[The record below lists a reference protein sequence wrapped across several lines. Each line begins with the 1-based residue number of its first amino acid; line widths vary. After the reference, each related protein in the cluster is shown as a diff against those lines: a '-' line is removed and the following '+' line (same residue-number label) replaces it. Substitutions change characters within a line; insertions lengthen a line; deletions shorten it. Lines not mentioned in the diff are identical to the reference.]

1 MWGEHSFVGGKH
13 ENSSG
18 FAETF
23 KLRDGNGI
31 RFAELMDRVSDA
43 APEIRFRFT
52 SPHPKDFPDPLLHV
66 MASKPNI
73 CKQIHLPAQSGNT
86 DMLFRM
92 RRNHTRESYLELV
105 DHIRYIIPGVALSS
119 DFICGFCDETD
130 EEFEDTVTLIEKV
143 QYDMA
148 FLFAYSMR
156 ERTHAHRR
164 MQDNVPDDVKQE
176 RLVRM
181 INIFKENQ
189 LIK

>member
-1 MWGEHSFVGGKH
+1 MWGEHSFIGGKH
-13 ENSSG
+13 ENSTG

-23 KLRDGNGI
+23 KLRDGGGI

-43 APEIRFRFT
+43 APEIRFRYT

-66 MASKPNI
+66 MASKANV

-92 RRNHTRESYLELV
+92 RRNHSRESYLELV
-105 DHIRYIIPGVALSS
+105 DHIKSIIPGVAFSS
-119 DFICGFCDETD
+119 DFICGFCDESA
-130 EEFEDTVTLIEKV
+130 EEFEDTITLLEKV
-143 QYDMA
+143 QYDLA

-156 ERTHAHRR
+156 EKTHAHRR
-164 MQDNVPDDVKQE
+164 MRDNVPDDVKQE

-181 INIFKENQ
+181 INTFKEN
-189 LIK
+189 